1 MGCCCGHAQRG
12 GAKTRPG
19 TLKREMRRTFRQA
32 GLQGRVRLAFA
43 ALLDWLRAVF
53 DGGGRGLPPVLA
65 KRAFAWTGGAD
76 GPEPPIDDGTW

>member
-53 DGGGRGLPPVLA
+53 DGGDRGLPQCWPSARSRGPAVAMGRSPLST
-65 KRAFAWTGGAD
+65 TG
-76 GPEPPIDDGTW
+76 P